1 MVSANQIPAFLNQPF
16 LKNKSM
22 KQHISLHVATNSQK
36 LKVDRKFF
44 GWEWSKM
51 GVANQVCIDCISRM
65 NRWN

>member
-1 MVSANQIPAFLNQPF
+1 
-16 LKNKSM
+16 M
-22 KQHISLHVATNSQK
+22 KQRISLHVATNSQK